1 MAYFTNFGKI
11 LYDPI
16 GDGNPKLVTDI
27 MSRVRMRAHM
37 KKNVIM
43 LDSYDIQEN
52 ETPEIVADKHH
63 GSPYYHWVVMLLND
77 ISDVNHD
84 WVKSTRQL
92 QKYLL
97 SKYTEIELTETH
109 HYEIS
114 QTSGDTTTMIE
125 VENTT
130 YPSASIVTNYEY
142 EVALNEEKRSIDLLR
157 NEYLT
162 FFVDEF
168 EGIM

>member
-16 GDGNPKLVTDI
+16 GDNNPKLVTNI

-43 LDSYDIQEN
+43 LDTYDVQEN
-52 ETPEIVADKHH
+52 ESPEIVADKHH

-97 SKYTEIELTETH
+97 TKYTETQLNETH

-114 QTSGDTTTMIE
+114 QTSGDTTTTIE
-125 VENTT
+125 VENST
-130 YPSASIVTNYEY
+130 YPSATAITNYEY
-142 EVALNEEKRSIDLLR
+142 EVALNESKRSIDLLR
-157 NEYLT
+157 NDYLT
-162 FFVDEF
+162 YFVDEF
-168 EGIM
+168 QTSI